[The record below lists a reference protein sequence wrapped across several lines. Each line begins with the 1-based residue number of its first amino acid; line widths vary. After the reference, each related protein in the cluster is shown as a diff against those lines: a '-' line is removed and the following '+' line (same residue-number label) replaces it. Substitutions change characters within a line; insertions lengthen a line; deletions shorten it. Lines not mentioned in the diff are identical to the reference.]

1 MTDTKTPAARI
12 GLVIGLAVLAFGV
25 VGLLGAT
32 SASSVQTIV
41 KWVIAADL
49 INDLAIAPAVCVAGL
64 LLARYV
70 PARWRAPIRSAAIAS
85 GCVLVVAYPLLRAF
99 GRHHVPDNQ
108 SVLPLDYPAAVA
120 TLLGVIWVVAII
132 WAGVLWWRSR
142 SDRVPPLR
150 VADHGTAEVLGSRDP
165 GHS

>member
-12 GLVIGLAVLAFGV
+12 SLVVGLTLLAFGV

-32 SASSVQTIV
+32 STPNVRTIS

-49 INDLAIAPAVCVAGL
+49 LHDLIVAPAICVVGL
-64 LLARYV
+64 LLARLV
-70 PARWRAPIRSAAIAS
+70 PRRWRAPIRCAAIAS

-99 GRHHVPDNQ
+99 GRHHVPDNR

-120 TLLGVIWVVAII
+120 TLLAIIWGIAMISTGVIW
-132 WAGVLWWRSR
+132 WRAR
-142 SDRVPPLR
+142 QDRNHPLR
-150 VADHGTAEVLGSRDP
+150 AAPIGPAETRSPQDSARP
-165 GHS
+165 